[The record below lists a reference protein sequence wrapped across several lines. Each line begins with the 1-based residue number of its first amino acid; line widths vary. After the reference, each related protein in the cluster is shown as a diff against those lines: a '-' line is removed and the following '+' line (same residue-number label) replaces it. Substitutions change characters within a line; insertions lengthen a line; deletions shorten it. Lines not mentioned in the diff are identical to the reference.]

1 MNRFLTTVIV
11 FAVVIFL
18 AAHIGFYKKY
28 IALFPGFEGVDFVV
42 HYHSTMMFLW
52 LALIVIQ
59 PILIA
64 KKYFKAHRIIG
75 RMTYLIAPLLLL
87 SMVMIVNYKFLRT
100 EGSVPLVDA
109 LAGLS
114 VNVPD
119 YFAFAILYS
128 LAIIYKKNT
137 DWHSRFMIS
146 TTFVVI
152 GAAFVRILIRN
163 FGIESQT
170 AFGLVAIIA
179 DVLCLIFLIADIRTN
194 KYKPFLI
201 ALVILLIEH
210 GIWLMRY
217 TDAWQSLAKSYVDIF
232 IHWLL

>member
-1 MNRFLTTVIV
+1 MNRFLASVIA
-11 FAVVIFL
+11 FAIIIFI

-28 IALFPGFEGVDFVV
+28 IALFPEFKDVDLVV
-42 HYHSTMMFLW
+42 HFHSTLMFLW

-64 KKYFKAHRIIG
+64 KEYFKAHQIIG
-75 RMTYLIAPLLLL
+75 RLTYLIAPLVLL
-87 SMVMIVNYKFLRT
+87 SMVLIVHYKYLRT
-100 EGSVPLVDA
+100 ENITPLADG

-114 VNVPD
+114 VNIPD
-119 YFAFAILYS
+119 YFAFAILYL
-128 LAIIYKKNT
+128 LAIIYRKNT
-137 DWHSRFMIS
+137 DWHARFMIS

-179 DVLCLIFLIADIRTN
+179 DVLCLIFLLADIKTN

-201 ALVILLIEH
+201 ALVILLVEH
-210 GIWLMRY
+210 SIWLMRY
-217 TDAWQSLAKSYVDIF
+217 TDTWQSIAKLYVDKF
-232 IHWLL
+232 IH